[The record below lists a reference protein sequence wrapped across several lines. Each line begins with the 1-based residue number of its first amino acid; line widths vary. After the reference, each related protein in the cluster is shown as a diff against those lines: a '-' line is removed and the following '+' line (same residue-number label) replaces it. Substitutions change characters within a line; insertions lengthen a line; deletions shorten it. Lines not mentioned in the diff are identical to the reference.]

1 MSTKQKDTDQLDP
14 TGGNVEQIREI
25 LFGGH
30 IRAFDER
37 FDLVEARLSKE
48 STNLR
53 KAIEKRVL
61 ELERL
66 LGEYREEASDQLN
79 AETSNRDLALNK
91 MELAMASARMDAE
104 NQMAE
109 MQDRHD
115 SELKSMQAEF
125 KAEFKAVR
133 AELKAAHKELNT
145 ALNRNERT
153 QERRAEK
160 LDHDKVTRKDLSS
173 FLTDVA
179 KKLQPAKTGKG
190 K

>member
-37 FDLVEARLSKE
+37 FDLVEAHLAKE
-48 STNLR
+48 SDNLR

-66 LGEYREEASDQLN
+66 LGEFREEASDSLN
-79 AETSNRDLALNK
+79 SESSNRDLALNK
-91 MELAMASARMDAE
+91 IELAMAAARMDAE
-104 NQMAE
+104 NQMAD
-109 MQDRHD
+109 MQDRFN
-115 SELKSMQAEF
+115 SEM
-125 KAEFKAVR
+125 KAVR
-133 AELKAAHKELNT
+133 AELKAAHKELSAVQAKSEKEQNK
-145 ALNRNERT
+145 
-153 QERRAEK
+153 RADK
-160 LDHDKVTRKDLSS
+160 LDTDKVARKDLAAFFSDMAGKIS
-173 FLTDVA
+173 
-179 KKLQPAKTGKG
+179 PAKTGKR